1 MIDYILLGKNVRHFR
16 QTRGYSQEQ
25 LALEAEIS
33 PSILRMIERGE
44 ANPTIKTLGKLAA
57 SLGTTVEEFMKKG

>member
-1 MIDYILLGKNVRHFR
+1 MISRIIGRNVKRLR
-16 QTRGYSQEQ
+16 REKGYSQEQ
-25 LALEAEIS
+25 LALEAESS

-44 ANPTIKTLGKLAA
+44 ANPTIKTLGKLAV

>member
-1 MIDYILLGKNVRHFR
+1 MISRIIGRNVKRLR
-16 QTRGYSQEQ
+16 REKGYSQEQ

>member
-1 MIDYILLGKNVRHFR
+1 MISRIIGRNVKRLR
-16 QTRGYSQEQ
+16 REKGYSQEQ

-33 PSILRMIERGE
+33 PSILRMIERGG
-44 ANPTIKTLGKLAA
+44 ANPTIKTLGKLAV

>member
-1 MIDYILLGKNVRHFR
+1 MISRIIGRNVKRLR
-16 QTRGYSQEQ
+16 RERGYSQEQ

>member
-1 MIDYILLGKNVRHFR
+1 MISRIIGRNVKRLR
-16 QTRGYSQEQ
+16 REKGYSQEQ

-44 ANPTIKTLGKLAA
+44 ANPTIKTLGKLAV